1 MKKKTVTAAPESST
15 IDQYIVAFPTETQDL
30 LRQMRELIRV
40 AAPAATEAMKYRIPT
55 FVLNGNLVHFAAFE
69 RHLGFYPTPSAM
81 VHFQRQ
87 LAGYVTAKGS
97 VQFPLDQPIPW
108 DLIREM
114 VLFRVAEASGR
125 TKGKPQSASGG
136 QRKQSAKVPTQDST
150 VSASAAAGKRK
161 AASSGKKA
169 PKAAAKSTAGS
180 AVAKKSAGAKRSKK

>member
-1 MKKKTVTAAPESST
+1 MKKKTVTAAPEIST
-15 IDQYIVAFPTETQDL
+15 IDQYIGGFPAETQDL
-30 LRQMRELIRV
+30 LQQMRQLIRA

-125 TKGKPQSASGG
+125 TKGQTQSASGR
-136 QRKQSAKVPTQDST
+136 QRKQSAAAASEDSM
-150 VSASAAAGKRK
+150 VAAPIAAGKRK
-161 AASSGKKA
+161 AVTSGKKL
-169 PKAAAKSTAGS
+169 PKAAAKSTSGR
-180 AVAKKSAGAKRSKK
+180 AVAKKSAGPKRSK

>member
-15 IDQYIVAFPTETQDL
+15 IDQYIVGFPAETQDL
-30 LRQMRELIRV
+30 LRQMRELIRA

-125 TKGKPQSASGG
+125 TKGKSQSASGG
-136 QRKQSAKVPTQDST
+136 QRKQSAAAVTQDST
-150 VSASAAAGKRK
+150 VSAPLAAGQRK
-161 AASSGKKA
+161 AATSGKKV
-169 PKAAAKSTAGS
+169 PKAAAKSTAGR
-180 AVAKKSAGAKRSKK
+180 AVAKKSAGAKRPKK

>member
-1 MKKKTVTAAPESST
+1 MKKKTVTAAPEIST
-15 IDQYIVAFPTETQDL
+15 IDQYIVGFPAETQGL
-30 LRQMRELIRV
+30 LRQMRQLIHA

-81 VHFQRQ
+81 MHFQRQ

-97 VQFPLDQPIPW
+97 VQFPLDRPIPW

-125 TKGKPQSASGG
+125 TKGKTQSASGG
-136 QRKQSAKVPTQDST
+136 QRKQSAAAPPEDST
-150 VSASAAAGKRK
+150 VAAPVAAGKRK
-161 AASSGKKA
+161 AATKGSTS
-169 PKAAAKSTAGS
+169 PKAAAKSAGR
-180 AVAKKSAGAKRSKK
+180 AVAKKSAGPKRSK

>member
-1 MKKKTVTAAPESST
+1 MKKKAVVAAPEIST
-15 IDQYIVAFPTETQDL
+15 IDQYIVGFPAETQDL
-30 LRQMRELIRV
+30 LRQMRQLIHA

-114 VLFRVAEASGR
+114 VLFRVAEASGKA
-125 TKGKPQSASGG
+125 KGKPRSASGG
-136 QRKQSAKVPTQDST
+136 QRKQSAAAPSGDST
-150 VSASAAAGKRK
+150 VAPPMAAGKRK
-161 AASSGKKA
+161 AATKGSTS
-169 PKAAAKSTAGS
+169 PKAAAKPTAGR
-180 AVAKKSAGAKRSKK
+180 AVAKKSPGAKRPQK